1 MSSVWSRRIA
11 HLAIMLT
18 LSFFAH
24 AVHADTVSGSKKVVV
39 LRVYFHDHTKTSR
52 YTKTQVDDF
61 FSKINTLWGAHS
73 SYGNMSINAE
83 VNDDLIQLPGN
94 RSDYI
99 DDHSDGDTSDGPK
112 YMKVLND
119 AVAASTG
126 LDWSGVAAVMVVMA
140 ETDTTQFHRGQGNR
154 CNLPMGPG
162 STSTPLVGCAIFSE
176 NPSDSDSKVW
186 GRWAH
191 ELGHAFQTGG
201 PAHPS
206 NYNSNFEQMDADYP
220 GQTGLFEKQ
229 TSVAFGWMPDSK
241 YQVINSVSGGRQ
253 VAIYAGEYDPASR
266 PNMQAAKALLGSGG
280 SAYYLISVRRRVLGD
295 DLNDSFTPNGIPDE
309 GVLIERVTPGGDP
322 QVTLQGKGGDRD
334 KLWHEGDTF
343 TNASDGVTIAVTKK
357 FDDDNYN
364 VAVRYGDQ
372 SNKADVGI
380 NSWLSPPGN
389 TYETTDIWVDSPVN
403 NYGTFRYG
411 TWPDLVGGTVPK
423 GNGDDPAIGLVN
435 RIYARVRNYG
445 TATASNVVV
454 HFDVT
459 DPLGLGIAGSNGFKE
474 LGSVNSTKFPALA
487 SIPAGGSVDVY
498 LEWTPNATLT
508 PDQIAAGVFYFHSCL
523 RVRIDHLGNETIFGN
538 QDGDGQQENVDYF
551 QAPASPGAP
560 SGGAPNTTIVH
571 LRNDSAVDKKF
582 FNLGFDYKT
591 VPSGWTV
598 NVNNG
603 NLGVELAPDERREI
617 PVTITPTSPMPAGA
631 VATVKLFAT
640 SFRLLTN
647 DKNPNDKHPEYKEL
661 GGVIIEGHAVG
672 KTTIRCRA
680 QWAGS
685 SVIFTGQ
692 LATPTGYTLDKGA
705 ATVMLAGAAP
715 GERQGEISFLPRQ
728 TGHAVVQ
735 ADGTFRGAIE
745 RGKFRTAACLFAGTD
760 MLSSAI
766 AAPVPVR

>member
-73 SYGNMSINAE
+73 SYGNN
-83 VNDDLIQLPGN
+83 
-94 RSDYI
+94 
-99 DDHSDGDTSDGPK
+99 
-112 YMKVLND
+112 
-119 AVAASTG
+119 
-126 LDWSGVAAVMVVMA
+126 
-140 ETDTTQFHRGQGNR
+140 
-154 CNLPMGPG
+154 
-162 STSTPLVGCAIFSE
+162 
-176 NPSDSDSKVW
+176 SKVW

-487 SIPAGGSVDVY
+487 SIPAGMRRSSATRTVMASRRTWTISRLQQA
-498 LEWTPNATLT
+498 LEHHQVGRPTLLLCTYGMTP
-508 PDQIAAGVFYFHSCL
+508 
-523 RVRIDHLGNETIFGN
+523 
-538 QDGDGQQENVDYF
+538 
-551 QAPASPGAP
+551 
-560 SGGAPNTTIVH
+560 
-571 LRNDSAVDKKF
+571 
-582 FNLGFDYKT
+582 
-591 VPSGWTV
+591 
-598 NVNNG
+598 
-603 NLGVELAPDERREI
+603 
-617 PVTITPTSPMPAGA
+617 
-631 VATVKLFAT
+631 
-640 SFRLLTN
+640 LLTRN
-647 DKNPNDKHPEYKEL
+647 SSTWAL
-661 GGVIIEGHAVG
+661 II
-672 KTTIRCRA
+672 RPFR
-680 QWAGS
+680 
-685 SVIFTGQ
+685 
-692 LATPTGYTLDKGA
+692 P
-705 ATVMLAGAAP
+705 
-715 GERQGEISFLPRQ
+715 
-728 TGHAVVQ
+728 
-735 ADGTFRGAIE
+735 DG
-745 RGKFRTAACLFAGTD
+745 
-760 MLSSAI
+760 
-766 AAPVPVR
+766 P